1 MKVRIR
7 VRRAPCRLQDL
18 VAHPLLYRA
27 LWGCVGLLAMA
38 IAPMLLVFEGRTGM
52 TPGPTGNE
60 LVYVPLPSAPEAE
73 TSVPAPEPAE
83 QPVWRPKPV
92 RQFRPPIPGEVSAP
106 RSVAL
111 PEAATLGPRFGPLG
125 EMPLPQ
131 AQPLPGSIAV
141 KRKRGLWRTED
152 GTLVPFHDEVEYR
165 SVSTGAKL
173 RLIAVHRVPEG
184 YLLVGESAIDQLDL
198 RMVNAADAARLLAL
212 EPAGA
217 GDLPSSA
224 KPARWRLLLR

>member
-7 VRRAPCRLQDL
+7 IRRAPCRLQDL

-38 IAPMLLVFEGRTGM
+38 VAPMLLVFEGRTGM
-52 TPGPTGNE
+52 TPEPVGNE
-60 LVYVPLPSAPEAE
+60 LIYVPLPSAPEPE
-73 TSVPAPEPAE
+73 TSTAAPEPVE
-83 QPVWRPKPV
+83 PPVWRPKPV
-92 RQFRPPIPGEVSAP
+92 RRFRTPVTGAVSANSP
-106 RSVAL
+106 AAL
-111 PEAATLGPRFGPLG
+111 PEAAALGPRLGPLE
-125 EMPLPQ
+125 EMPVPQ
-131 AQPLPGSIAV
+131 AHPLPGSIAV

-165 SVSTGAKL
+165 SVSAGAKL

-184 YLLVGESAIDQLDL
+184 YLLVGESTMDQLDL
-198 RMVNAADAARLLAL
+198 RMVHAGDAARLLAL
-212 EPAGA
+212 EPAPA